1 MNKIVEY
8 LKGVRNE
15 MGKVAWPTKDEVKS
29 ATYLVII
36 VSLVFGGVIKVFD
49 LALNKI
55 LGFIL
60 NL

>member
-8 LKGVRNE
+8 LKGVRKE
-15 MGKVAWPTKDEVKS
+15 LGKVAWPTKDEVKS
-29 ATYLVII
+29 ATSLVIV
-36 VSLVFGGVIKVFD
+36 VSLVFGGIIKVFD
-49 LALNKI
+49 FALNRI